1 MHRAGMEA
9 SLAQSDPRSV
19 RLSVNRRMAAASA
32 AVCRERNT
40 IHLVTEV
47 DVSVP
52 RGLIREH
59 ADRTGERL
67 SFTAYIV
74 ACLAR
79 AIRENPECNSL
90 ISRGRLFTLSDVTI
104 GVLVERSIAGER
116 VPEPLAIHSAD
127 SMTVGQLTM
136 RLRDAQEVEDDRLG
150 GLSGATWVRFI
161 PSFLFRLMIR
171 VASRSVRMAKRYG
184 VVTVTSVGMFA
195 DGAMWLVPL
204 SASTVAL
211 SVGGIV
217 RRPAAT
223 ADGIAGVEHLC
234 LTASFDHDIIDGA
247 PAARFTS
254 RLVELIASGALLQP
268 DSNGAPNKRIPENTG
283 V

>member
-1 MHRAGMEA
+1 MA
-9 SLAQSDPRSV
+9 S
-19 RLSVNRRMAAASA
+19 ASA

-52 RGLIREH
+52 RALIREH

-67 SFTAYIV
+67 SFTTYIV

-79 AIRENPECNSL
+79 AIRENPEFNSL
-90 ISRGRLFTLSDVTI
+90 VSRRRLFTLSDVTI

-127 SMTVGQLTM
+127 SMTISQLTT
-136 RLRDAQEVEDDRLG
+136 RLRDAQEADDDRLG

-217 RRPAAT
+217 KRPAA
-223 ADGIAGVEHLC
+223 ADDGVRGAEHLC

-268 DSNGAPNKRIPENTG
+268 DSNGASNERIQQNARMYTRTKAHARLLTR
-283 V
+283 

>member
-59 ADRTGERL
+59 ADRTGEHL

-79 AIRENPECNSL
+79 AIRENPEFNSL
-90 ISRGRLFTLSDVTI
+90 VSRRRLFTLSDVTI

-116 VPEPLAIHSAD
+116 VPEPLAIHAAD
-127 SMTVGQLTM
+127 SMTISQLTT
-136 RLRDAQEVEDDRLG
+136 RLRDAQEAEDDRLG

-217 RRPAAT
+217 
-223 ADGIAGVEHLC
+223 
-234 LTASFDHDIIDGA
+234 
-247 PAARFTS
+247 
-254 RLVELIASGALLQP
+254 
-268 DSNGAPNKRIPENTG
+268 
-283 V
+283 

>member
-52 RGLIREH
+52 RGLIHEH

-79 AIRENPECNSL
+79 AIRENPEFNSL
-90 ISRGRLFTLSDVTI
+90 VSRRRLFTLSDVTI

-127 SMTVGQLTM
+127 SMTISQLTT
-136 RLRDAQEVEDDRLG
+136 RLRDAQEAEDDRLG

-223 ADGIAGVEHLC
+223 DATV
-234 LTASFDHDIIDGA
+234 S
-247 PAARFTS
+247 AAMS
-254 RLVELIASGALLQP
+254 ISV
-268 DSNGAPNKRIPENTG
+268 
-283 V
+283 